1 MPKTT
6 NQRCKRTIA
15 SRESKKQ
22 KRNANTGSLRC
33 QAREL
38 TQRWANS
45 EGKLTILLT
54 GKCGVG
60 KSHLANALLGDD
72 KYAEEGRQRN
82 RATTTS
88 LTCHSEKVG
97 NVTVEIFDTPG
108 LQDRHLERETILQEI
123 KEKITNGVHLCV
135 FCLRMDVKILSAD
148 VEVMRDISNALNNN
162 WSNAI
167 VALTFANRVACDNLF
182 GNSKSSRRRFFRE
195 EMMDCEKVIREDLKN
210 LGVDSSNASKIPIIP
225 VGTYRD
231 PQLPNTEDWLSKFWM
246 KAYKTTKIESRVYLA
261 RINVTRL
268 HGQQNG
274 NIPPLQ
280 FSSSQESNFI
290 RCTVKSYMNYIR
302 ENKDLILSGAV
313 LGGAGMAGAAG
324 MGYLLTNFVDKNN
337 YAAFLSFCVP
347 LIRDLF
353 LKKA

>member
-123 KEKITNGVHLCV
+123 QEKITNGVHLCV

-246 KAYKTTKIESRVYLA
+246 KACIQDDKD
-261 RINVTRL
+261 RIKSL
-268 HGQQNG
+268 
-274 NIPPLQ
+274 
-280 FSSSQESNFI
+280 SSSNKCDATARSAKWQYSTASILIIARKQLHPLYSEI
-290 RCTVKSYMNYIR
+290 LHELHPR
-302 ENKDLILSGAV
+302 EQGSDTEWSCPWR
-313 LGGAGMAGAAG
+313 GGHGRSSRDG
-324 MGYLLTNFVDKNN
+324 
-337 YAAFLSFCVP
+337 LSFDELC
-347 LIRDLF
+347 
-353 LKKA
+353 